1 MKPAPRPLAHQ
12 EHGLL
17 LGQLALV
24 LAPQARSLPVAVSV
38 LLVLLMGW
46 RWLLWRQRAPL
57 PSRLT
62 LGLVAGLVLLVAA
75 ALVWQAGGNIGR
87 DLSVALLG
95 AFVVLKLLECR
106 VLADATLVTQLCFY
120 LLLSLY
126 LFDQPFWLA
135 LYSLAIAAWLLR
147 NWLFL
152 GHPEARGYLAV
163 WPLLGRLALAGLPW
177 ALLLFVLFPRLDRP
191 LWRLPQAEPVAAT
204 GLSDT
209 MSPGSVSELTQSPEV
224 ALRADVEG
232 GQLPPGALYW
242 RALVLWQFDGQ
253 TWRAAP
259 GRQRRGRPAPALP
272 AEATTSAAAN
282 AAPAGAIDYNITLE
296 PNQHPWLFLLDRGQ
310 AISAPAGV
318 RINADGEFFMRDLI
332 DRRLRYRARSAPAA
346 AEPLDAQTRLLALSL
361 PPGNPRSRAL
371 AADWEQ
377 RYADPAQRA
386 QAALRLF
393 AAAPFAYTLSPAPLG
408 QEQVD
413 GFLFDTRRGFCE
425 HYASSFVFL
434 MRAAGVPARVV
445 TGYQGGE
452 YNPIGGNYIVRQADA
467 HAWAEI
473 WLDGRGWVRV
483 DPTSAVAP
491 SRVERGLNAA
501 LDAGEAAAREPGWLR
516 ELRWGMDGMVYTWQ
530 RWVLQYDRG
539 QQARLMRQLGIGDNL
554 PQALLGGLA
563 ALSLLGLVPLA
574 PLLRRRREADPVQ
587 ALYARFCREL
597 ARHGC
602 VREPAE
608 GPQDFAAR
616 AALAW
621 PEGAAAVLDFNRRY
635 MKLRYG
641 PPEPAARAAELAALR
656 EALRR
661 LPRRPAGGG
670 PATAPGMPRTP
681 GMPDMPDMLR

>member
-1 MKPAPRPLAHQ
+1 MKAPPRALAHE

-24 LAPQARSLPVAVSV
+24 LAPQARGLPVTISV

-57 PSRLT
+57 PSRLM
-62 LGLVAGLVLLVAA
+62 LGLTAGLVLLVAA
-75 ALVWQAGGNIGR
+75 ALAWQAGGNIGR

-135 LYSLAIAAWLLR
+135 LYGLAIAAWLLR

-163 WPLLGRLALAGLPW
+163 WPLLGRLTLIGLPW
-177 ALLLFVLFPRLDRP
+177 ALVLFVLFPRLDRP
-191 LWRLPQAEPVAAT
+191 LWRLPQAEAVAAT
-204 GLSDT
+204 GISDT
-209 MSPGSVSELTQSPEV
+209 MSPGSVSQLTQSTEV
-224 ALRADVEG
+224 ALRADVQG
-232 GQLPPGALYW
+232 GPLPAGALYW
-242 RALVLWQFDGQ
+242 RALVFWQFDGQ
-253 TWRAAP
+253 TWRPAP
-259 GRQRRGRPAPALP
+259 GRQRAAQPAPGLP
-272 AEATTSAAAN
+272 PAADATDTVAGTAAN
-282 AAPAGAIDYNITLE
+282 TAATGVIDYSITLE
-296 PNQHPWLFLLDRGQ
+296 PSQHPWLFLLDRGQ
-310 AISAPAGV
+310 AIAAEAGAT
-318 RINADGEFFMRDLI
+318 INADGEFFVRDAV
-332 DRRLRYRARSAPAA
+332 DRRLRYRARSAPGAA
-346 AEPLDAQTRLLALSL
+346 QALDPQALQLALSL

-371 AADWEQ
+371 AAEWAQ
-377 RYADPAQRA
+377 RYPEPAQRA
-386 QAALRLF
+386 QAALQLF
-393 AAAPFAYTLSPAPLG
+393 AAAPFGYTLSPAPLG
-408 QEQVD
+408 REQID
-413 GFLFDTRRGFCE
+413 SFLFDTRRGFCE

-445 TGYQGGE
+445 TGYLGGE

-473 WLDGRGWVRV
+473 WLAGRGWVRV

-491 SRVERGLNAA
+491 SRVERGIDAA
-501 LDAGEAAAREPGWLR
+501 LDASEIEALRAVRDPGWLR
-516 ELRWGMDGMVYTWQ
+516 NLRWGMDGMVYTWQ

-539 QQARLMRQLGIGDNL
+539 QQARFMHRIGVGDSL

-563 ALSLLGLVPLA
+563 ALSLLGLVPLM
-574 PLLRRRREADPVQ
+574 RRRRETDPVQ
-587 ALYARFCREL
+587 ALYARFCRQL

-602 VREPAE
+602 VRSPSE
-608 GPQDFAAR
+608 GPQDFAER

-621 PEGAAAVLDFNRRY
+621 PAAARAVHDFNQRY
-635 MKLRYG
+635 VRLRYG
-641 PPEPAARAAELAALR
+641 QLAPALRTAELAALR
-656 EALRR
+656 RALRQ
-661 LPRRPAGGG
+661 LH
-670 PATAPGMPRTP
+670 RTP
-681 GMPDMPDMLR
+681 RGA

>member
-1 MKPAPRPLAHQ
+1 MPPRPLAHE

-24 LAPQARSLPVAVSV
+24 LAPQARSLPVTISV
-38 LLVLLMGW
+38 LLVLLLAW
-46 RWLLWRQRAPL
+46 RWLLWHQRAPL
-57 PSRLT
+57 PSRLM
-62 LGLVAGLVLLVAA
+62 LGIIAGLVMLVAA
-75 ALVWQAGGNIGR
+75 ALVWQAGGNMGR

-163 WPLLGRLALAGLPW
+163 WPLLGRLTLIGLPW

-191 LWRLPQAEPVAAT
+191 LWRLPQAEAVATT
-204 GLSDT
+204 GISDT
-209 MSPGSVSELTQSPEV
+209 MSPGSVSRLTQSTEV
-224 ALRADVEG
+224 ALRADVQG
-232 GQLPPGALYW
+232 GPLPASALYW

-253 TWRAAP
+253 TWRP
-259 GRQRRGRPAPALP
+259 SPLRQRRAQPAPALP
-272 AEATTSAAAN
+272 AADDTAADGGRGETVGN
-282 AAPAGAIDYNITLE
+282 APANGIVDYSITLE
-296 PNQHPWLFLLDRGQ
+296 PNQHAWLFLLDRGQ
-310 AISAPAGV
+310 AIAPGAGAV
-318 RINADGEFFMRDLI
+318 INADGEFFTRDPV

-346 AEPLDAQTRLLALSL
+346 AQPLDLATRELALAL
-361 PPGNPRSRAL
+361 PPGNPRTREL
-371 AADWEQ
+371 AAAWAEQ
-377 RYADPAQRA
+377 YPDPAQRA
-386 QAALRLF
+386 RAALRLF
-393 AAAPFAYTLSPAPLG
+393 AAAPFSYTLSPSPLG
-408 QEQVD
+408 HEQVD
-413 GFLFDTRRGFCE
+413 SFLFDTRRGFCE

-445 TGYQGGE
+445 TGYLGGE

-473 WLDGRGWVRV
+473 WLEGRGWVRV

-491 SRVERGLNAA
+491 SRVERGIDAA
-501 LDAGEAAAREPGWLR
+501 LEASEIEALHAMRDPGWLR
-516 ELRWGMDGMVYTWQ
+516 NLRWGMDGMVYTWQ

-539 QQARLMRQLGIGDNL
+539 QQARLMQQLGIGDSV
-554 PQALLGGLA
+554 PQVLLGGLA
-563 ALSLLGLVPLA
+563 ALSLLALVPLV
-574 PLLRRRREADPVQ
+574 LRRHRIDPVQ
-587 ALYARFCREL
+587 AAYARFCRQL

-602 VREPAE
+602 VRAPSE

-616 AALAW
+616 AARAL
-621 PEGAAAVLDFNRRY
+621 PAAALAVQDFSDRY
-635 MKLRYG
+635 TRLRYG
-641 PPEPAARAAELAALR
+641 RLAPVQRSAELAGLR
-656 EALRR
+656 QALRR
-661 LPRRPAGGG
+661 LCRHLAR
-670 PATAPGMPRTP
+670 
-681 GMPDMPDMLR
+681 

>member
-1 MKPAPRPLAHQ
+1 VKLPARPLTHD

-24 LAPQARSLPVAVSV
+24 LAPQARALPVTISV

-46 RWLLWRQRAPL
+46 RWMLWRQRAPL
-57 PSRLT
+57 PSRLM

-75 ALVWQAGGNIGR
+75 SLVWQAGGNMGR

-106 VLADATLVTQLCFY
+106 VVADATLVTQLCFY

-135 LYSLAIAAWLLR
+135 LYSVAIAAWLLR

-163 WPLLGRLALAGLPW
+163 WPLLGRLTLIGLPW

-191 LWRLPQAEPVAAT
+191 LWQLPRDETVATT
-204 GLSDT
+204 GISDT
-209 MSPGSVSELTQSPEV
+209 MSPGSVSQLTQSTEV

-232 GQLPPGALYW
+232 GPLPASALYW

-253 TWRAAP
+253 TWRPAP
-259 GRQRRGRPAPALP
+259 LRQRRAQPAPDLP
-272 AEATTSAAAN
+272 HAGEVPASPSGMASASGIVN
-282 AAPAGAIDYNITLE
+282 YSITLE
-296 PNQHPWLFLLDRGQ
+296 PNQHQWLFLLDRGQ
-310 AISAPAGV
+310 AIAPGADAV
-318 RINADGEFFMRDLI
+318 LNVDGEFFTSGPI
-332 DRRLRYRARSAPAA
+332 EQRLRYRARSAPAA
-346 AEPLDAQTRLLALSL
+346 AQALDLPTRQLALAL

-371 AADWEQ
+371 AAEWAEQYPDPEQ
-377 RYADPAQRA
+377 RAR
-386 QAALRLF
+386 AALRLF
-393 AAAPFAYTLSPAPLG
+393 AAAPFGYTLSPAPLG
-408 QEQVD
+408 REQVD
-413 GFLFDTRRGFCE
+413 SFLFDTRRGFCE

-473 WLDGRGWVRV
+473 WLEGRGWVRV

-491 SRVERGLNAA
+491 SRIEQGLDAA
-501 LDAGEAAAREPGWLR
+501 LEAREIAALHAVRGPGWLR
-516 ELRWGMDGMVYTWQ
+516 NLRWGMDGMVYTWQ

-539 QQARLMRQLGIGDNL
+539 QQSRLMRQIGIDDSL

-563 ALSLLGLVPLA
+563 MLSLLALVPLA
-574 PLLRRRREADPVQ
+574 LRRRQADPVQ
-587 ALYARFCREL
+587 AMYARFCRDL

-602 VREPAE
+602 VRETSE
-608 GPQDFAAR
+608 GPRDFAAR
-616 AALAW
+616 AARRL
-621 PEGAAAVLDFNRRY
+621 PAAAQAVEDFSERY
-635 MKLRYG
+635 TRLRYG
-641 PPEPAARAAELAALR
+641 RLTPGLHADELAGLR
-656 EALRR
+656 QALRR
-661 LPRRPAGGG
+661 LSRRLASRE
-670 PATAPGMPRTP
+670 TS
-681 GMPDMPDMLR
+681 